1 MSRQRLLRQAAA
13 VPSRSAANT
22 PGFFSRGGRSDG
34 AGAAEA
40 AGSFSG
46 AGAAE
51 AAGAFSDA
59 AVSAAPSDG
68 SGRLPPAEIACTII
82 RPADC
87 HCFRNLPENPY
98 RDYLQ
103 KDIYVNAARFAAV
116 CDFLRPGLYNEIME
130 KPTAPVFRLPDECIA
145 MQRRKLDLFATET
158 DPLFLSAL
166 HTSVVSEL
174 LSFYLYDD
182 MLAKKNL
189 PPWLTNLLYDLD
201 DPEIMTLSVTEL
213 AARVGYSLEHLSREF
228 RKYMNKTLTQY
239 LTERKINYSV
249 ALLKSRRMKII
260 DIANMLGYENPSTFT
275 LHFKAAYRCTP
286 REYLKALY
294 AGRRR
299 KRPARLRARPR
310 GGKYRAAVFFFARQS
325 AAHGFDEGAV
335 PAKATA
341 AKALARDVP
350 NKPLTGPAA
359 GVSADAAQ
367 TIRPMGGRVLP
378 PESFSLPRK
387 YFKM

>member
-1 MSRQRLLRQAAA
+1 MDIYSEQIIRKTPYAASVCEPCRLRHRHVFFELVFCVRGQCTHVINERPLA
-13 VPSRSAANT
+13 
-22 PGFFSRGGRSDG
+22 FSRG
-34 AGAAEA
+34 
-40 AGSFSG
+40 
-46 AGAAE
+46 
-51 AAGAFSDA
+51 
-59 AVSAAPSDG
+59 V
-68 SGRLPPAEIACTII
+68 CTII

-228 RKYMNKTLTQY
+228 RKYMNKPLTQY

-294 AGRRR
+294 AGR
-299 KRPARLRARPR
+299 PT
-310 GGKYRAAVFFFARQS
+310 S
-325 AAHGFDEGAV
+325 
-335 PAKATA
+335 
-341 AKALARDVP
+341 
-350 NKPLTGPAA
+350 
-359 GVSADAAQ
+359 
-367 TIRPMGGRVLP
+367 
-378 PESFSLPRK
+378 
-387 YFKM
+387 